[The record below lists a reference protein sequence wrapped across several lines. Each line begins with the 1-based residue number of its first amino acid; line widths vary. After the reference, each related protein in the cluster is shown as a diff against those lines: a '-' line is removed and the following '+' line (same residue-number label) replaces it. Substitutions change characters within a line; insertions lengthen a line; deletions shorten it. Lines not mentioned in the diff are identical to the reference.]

1 MAKRSSSRSG
11 AGAAGGSSDLLPIVW
26 LNRVRTLYSPD
37 ERLDIEAALRG
48 AYAETERLTRHGADA
63 ETERLTT
70 IVVCDKLVGYS
81 ATNRPQVL
89 AIELV
94 HADRS
99 RPKIVRIDDKAGT
112 HRLAMEKEY
121 AGWMKLK
128 GYLGDPDPLF
138 MSLRDLTPKG
148 PRKVLEY
155 DAASTALMTRDVA
168 SLEDVMM
175 RCCRWGSP
183 TPESVAQRIRSIYD
197 YMNHRLF
204 VHARAKDP
212 AETAEYYRKK
222 LKRCIK
228 TWWRPERVAR
238 RRRVLLSIEGKPHK
252 FQDPVDWIN
261 WVLSPAAK
269 DCVPECIFGPCHGD
283 MHGRNVLIGLANGE
297 ARDQAVYDFEDMD
310 LDLPVAW
317 EFVKLE
323 MELRVRALPYVIQ
336 AWEDEKEDL
345 RRAMDFER
353 QLYRWT
359 RKLDGQTLRPIETH
373 RIDLKLKDYPAP
385 WKRLFAI
392 LLEIRQNA
400 KICLT
405 GRERPECWKEE
416 YLFTLAAY
424 SVHTAKHAPYDT
436 IHQQLAYIAG
446 GVAAAHFARDD
457 RYCPTI
463 CVRKICRDDL
473 EWDPKPDLMPNAD
486 QEPFG
491 AKNEPLFPN
500 YVIVLADP
508 KKRAQARKEAMVED
522 AVKDLEALG
531 KMYPHVVAIEQEW
544 ALAKVEL
551 STLVP
556 DNKRRAELRKE
567 ADEILLPLLS
577 EFRSVDE
584 ETLGK
589 LGRRHK
595 ECAWAINDYGQRES
609 GADRIHYERALQ
621 YYERAYALRKG
632 YYPGINVA
640 TLHFLLGTRD
650 EADDFAREVLKRCSD
665 IQPENLPEVDERI
678 WVEATRA
685 EAYLLL
691 GDYGSALECYSAAMS
706 LDPTAAYAD
715 SPRRHARCILAK
727 LPPGD
732 GLQQGLRA
740 KICNVLEI
748 PVPDAPQGSGGF
760 LEDRFGV

>member
-1 MAKRSSSRSG
+1 MVKKLSARGRARVARASRDS
-11 AGAAGGSSDLLPIVW
+11 LPIVW
-26 LNRVRTLYSPD
+26 LNRVRTQYSPSECRD
-37 ERLDIEAALRG
+37 LESALRG
-48 AYAETERLTRHGADA
+48 AYAKTED
-63 ETERLTT
+63 LTT

-89 AIELV
+89 AIELI
-94 HADRS
+94 HQDRS
-99 RPKIVRIDDKAGT
+99 RPKIVRIDDDVASYRKALE
-112 HRLAMEKEY
+112 REY
-121 AGWMKLK
+121 AGWTKLK

-138 MSLRDLTPKG
+138 MSLRDLTPKSG
-148 PRKVLEY
+148 RKVLEY
-155 DAASTALMTRDVA
+155 DAASTALVTRDVA
-168 SLEDVMM
+168 LLEEVVI
-175 RCCRWGSP
+175 RSCRWGSP
-183 TPESVAQRIRSIYD
+183 TPESVAQRIRNIYD

-204 VHARAKDP
+204 LHARAKD
-212 AETAEYYRKK
+212 AASVAEYYRKK
-222 LKRCIK
+222 LKRRVK
-228 TWWRPERVAR
+228 KWWRPERVAR
-238 RRRVLLSIEGKPHK
+238 RRPVLVSIEGKPHQ

-261 WVLSPAAK
+261 WVLSPVAK

-283 MHGRNVLIGLANGE
+283 MHGRNVLIGLSNGE

-323 MELRVRALPYVIQ
+323 MELRVRALPYVIR
-336 AWEDEKEDL
+336 AWEDKKEDL
-345 RRAMDFER
+345 RHAMDFER

-359 RKLDGQTLRPIETH
+359 RNLDSQTLRPIETH
-373 RIDLKLKDYPAP
+373 RIEFDPDYPAP

-392 LLEIRQNA
+392 LLEIRQSA
-400 KICLT
+400 KICLS

-424 SVHTAKHAPYDT
+424 SVHTATHTPYDL

-446 GVAAAHFARDD
+446 GVAAAHFARED
-457 RYCPTI
+457 RYCPKVG
-463 CVRKICRDDL
+463 CRQICRKNAS
-473 EWDPKPDLMPNAD
+473 WTPRPKLATNAK

-491 AKNEPLFPN
+491 AAEESLFPS
-500 YVIVLADP
+500 YVVVLADP
-508 KKRAQARKEAMVED
+508 KKRAQSRQEREVD
-522 AVKDLEALG
+522 AAVRDLEALC
-531 KMYPHVVAIEQEW
+531 KMYPHVVAIEQES

-551 STLVP
+551 STLVA
-556 DNKRRAELRKE
+556 DNNRRAELRKQ

-577 EFRSVDE
+577 EFQSGDE

-609 GADRIHYERALQ
+609 GADRIHYERALE
-621 YYERAYALRKG
+621 YYKRAYDLRRG

-640 TLHFLLGTRD
+640 TLHFLLGNRD
-650 EADDFAREVLKRCSD
+650 EADRVAREVFKKCST
-665 IQPENLPEVDERI
+665 IQPENLPDVDERI

-685 EAYLLL
+685 EACLLL

-706 LDPTAAYAD
+706 LDPTEAYAE

-732 GLQQGLRA
+732 ESEQTMRA
-740 KICNVLEI
+740 KIGGVLEI
-748 PVPDAPQGSGGF
+748 PIPGAPPGAGGF